1 MKKTKSNL
9 DELQELK
16 LLKIEHN
23 GCWLAFWG
31 LLAVILTQ
39 IAIGNDSKQD
49 LSGEWIV
56 FMCLALY
63 LTVGCIRNGIW
74 DRKLKPNFKN
84 NIMASSNG
92 TDEFVIIPIRNDKPQ
107 NPHNNWSYYVFFYRD
122 FMFPCINAYF

>member
-84 NIMASSNG
+84 NIMASSIAAVVMG
-92 TDEFVIIPIRNDKPQ
+92 ILWFIISYRNYTNSSVPLQ
-107 NPHNNWSYYVFFYRD
+107 LELLCFFL
-122 FMFPCINAYF
+122 

>member
-63 LTVGCIRNGIW
+63 LTVRMHKKRNLGQ
-74 DRKLKPNFKN
+74 KAETKF
-84 NIMASSNG
+84 
-92 TDEFVIIPIRNDKPQ
+92 
-107 NPHNNWSYYVFFYRD
+107 
-122 FMFPCINAYF
+122 

>member
-39 IAIGNDSKQD
+39 IAIGNDSKHGSY
-49 LSGEWIV
+49 L
-56 FMCLALY
+56 CALLY
-63 LTVGCIRNGIW
+63 IL
-74 DRKLKPNFKN
+74 
-84 NIMASSNG
+84 
-92 TDEFVIIPIRNDKPQ
+92 Q
-107 NPHNNWSYYVFFYRD
+107 
-122 FMFPCINAYF
+122 

>member
-39 IAIGNDSKQD
+39 IAIGNDSKMD
-49 LSGEWIV
+49 RIYVPCFISYSR
-56 FMCLALY
+56 MHKK
-63 LTVGCIRNGIW
+63 RNLGQ
-74 DRKLKPNFKN
+74 KTETKF
-84 NIMASSNG
+84 
-92 TDEFVIIPIRNDKPQ
+92 
-107 NPHNNWSYYVFFYRD
+107 
-122 FMFPCINAYF
+122 

>member
-49 LSGEWIV
+49 LSGEWIAIYV
-56 FMCLALY
+56 PCFISYSRMHKK
-63 LTVGCIRNGIW
+63 RNLGQ
-74 DRKLKPNFKN
+74 KAETKF
-84 NIMASSNG
+84 
-92 TDEFVIIPIRNDKPQ
+92 
-107 NPHNNWSYYVFFYRD
+107 
-122 FMFPCINAYF
+122 

>member
-49 LSGEWIV
+49 LRIYVPCFISYSR
-56 FMCLALY
+56 MHKK
-63 LTVGCIRNGIW
+63 RNLGQ
-74 DRKLKPNFKN
+74 KAETKF
-84 NIMASSNG
+84 
-92 TDEFVIIPIRNDKPQ
+92 
-107 NPHNNWSYYVFFYRD
+107 
-122 FMFPCINAYF
+122 

>member
-56 FMCLALY
+56 FMCLAAY
-63 LTVGCIRNGIW
+63 LTIGC
-74 DRKLKPNFKN
+74 L
-84 NIMASSNG
+84 
-92 TDEFVIIPIRNDKPQ
+92 TLPIAKARGFLLLPLL
-107 NPHNNWSYYVFFYRD
+107 HW
-122 FMFPCINAYF
+122 

>member
-39 IAIGNDSKQD
+39 IAIGNETGSFRRMDRIYVPCFISYSRMHKK
-49 LSGEWIV
+49 
-56 FMCLALY
+56 
-63 LTVGCIRNGIW
+63 RNLGQ
-74 DRKLKPNFKN
+74 KAETKF
-84 NIMASSNG
+84 
-92 TDEFVIIPIRNDKPQ
+92 
-107 NPHNNWSYYVFFYRD
+107 
-122 FMFPCINAYF
+122 

>member
-39 IAIGNDSKQD
+39 IAIGN
-49 LSGEWIV
+49 GV
-56 FMCLALY
+56 FTPLAGWKKLF
-63 LTVGCIRNGIW
+63 LTVIVGSVLLTAYLLVIQHYCDW
-74 DRKLKPNFKN
+74 TQMAYPWAVKLGLVLGVVMGAAVLYIGTLAVCGYRLSALK
-84 NIMASSNG
+84 ASEV
-92 TDEFVIIPIRNDKPQ
+92 D
-107 NPHNNWSYYVFFYRD
+107 
-122 FMFPCINAYF
+122 

>member
-39 IAIGNDSKQD
+39 NAASK
-49 LSGEWIV
+49 
-56 FMCLALY
+56 
-63 LTVGCIRNGIW
+63 
-74 DRKLKPNFKN
+74 
-84 NIMASSNG
+84 
-92 TDEFVIIPIRNDKPQ
+92 DEELI
-107 NPHNNWSYYVFFYRD
+107 
-122 FMFPCINAYF
+122 YF

>member
-39 IAIGNDSKQD
+39 IAIGEMTANRIFPENGSY
-49 LSGEWIV
+49 L
-56 FMCLALY
+56 CALLY
-63 LTVGCIRNGIW
+63 IL
-74 DRKLKPNFKN
+74 
-84 NIMASSNG
+84 
-92 TDEFVIIPIRNDKPQ
+92 Q
-107 NPHNNWSYYVFFYRD
+107 
-122 FMFPCINAYF
+122 

>member
-39 IAIGNDSKQD
+39 IILKIRIMLHFRHFQIGC
-49 LSGEWIV
+49 EHWI
-56 FMCLALY
+56 Y
-63 LTVGCIRNGIW
+63 
-74 DRKLKPNFKN
+74 D
-84 NIMASSNG
+84 
-92 TDEFVIIPIRNDKPQ
+92 
-107 NPHNNWSYYVFFYRD
+107 H
-122 FMFPCINAYF
+122 